1 MAKHTLQLEDDYD
14 FELIGISSHVKD
26 YRICWAINEILGVN
40 LNKEN
45 SLEIKNKKQVSP
57 SFFSFFNF
65 EDDQNFKEYIVV
77 SNLSESKISTS
88 NAHTL
93 FPGGGKEEESLQNEY
108 LIPELKHLNY
118 FLIVKGEITEIEK
131 EEIITKIKSIDTVLT
146 AITINPNTLKSK
158 QNLIF

>member
-1 MAKHTLQLEDDYD
+1 VAKHTLQLEDDYD
-14 FELIGISSHVKD
+14 FKLIGISSHVKD
-26 YRICWAINEILGVN
+26 YRICWAINEILGVK

-45 SLEIKNKKQVSP
+45 SLEIKNKKQQTP

-65 EDDQNFKEYIVV
+65 DDIENFKEYIVV

-88 NAHTL
+88 NTHTL
-93 FPGGGKEEESLQNEY
+93 FPGSGKEIESLQNEY

-118 FLIVKGEITEIEK
+118 FLIVKGELTEIEN
-131 EEIITKIKSIDTVLT
+131 EEIMNKIKSIDTVLT
-146 AITINPNTLKSK
+146 AVSINPNTLKSK